1 MRTENQIEASRIN
14 GAKSHGPTTEE
25 GKLASSRNA
34 VTHGLAAAATS
45 NTDIALANEGQQCF
59 DDLLHDL
66 ENEFQPQTSFEQSLI
81 EAMAVARYRQ
91 WRIWA
96 IEKASL
102 DHEMR
107 TQAGLWQSSARME
120 GATPA
125 ALAFRSLSDNSRS
138 LDLMNRYEARYERQ
152 YFRAHRRLLEV
163 QDRRTPPATQPA
175 PSMPVPVVSQYAP
188 PQPEPNLPATNT
200 EFTERTQEMPESKAA
215 QAEGGSAADRIYRP
229 YFPSVRRIRSPAPPP
244 DDVIPL
250 RNAGTAIVIRPGGRH
265 AAAPT

>member
-34 VTHGLAAAATS
+34 VTHGLASAATS
-45 NTDIALANEGQQCF
+45 NTDIALANEGQQCV

-66 ENEFQPQTSFEQSLI
+66 ENEFQPQTPFEQSLI

-96 IEKASL
+96 MEKASL

-107 TQAGLWQSSARME
+107 AQAGLRISSARME
-120 GATPA
+120 GATPV
-125 ALAFRSLSDNSRS
+125 ALAFKSLSDNSRS

-163 QDRRTPPATQPA
+163 QDRRTPPATQIQLPQA
-175 PSMPVPVVSQYAP
+175 MPDRVTAP
-188 PQPEPNLPATNT
+188 PDPAVNSEPVNPAQPEPVSPNPEKVDFA
-200 EFTERTQEMPESKAA
+200 ERTHQIAA
-215 QAEGGSAADRIYRP
+215 SSRP
-229 YFPSVRRIRSPAPPP
+229 PGAQDHKTRHFRLHKRRTHPK
-244 DDVIPL
+244 IPL
-250 RNAGTAIVIRPGGRH
+250 QTGGRR
-265 AAAPT
+265 AL

>member
-1 MRTENQIEASRIN
+1 MRTEKQIEASRIN
-14 GAKSHGPTTEE
+14 GAKSHGPATEE

-34 VTHGLAAAATS
+34 VTHGLASAATS
-45 NTDIALANEGQQCF
+45 NTDIALANEGQACF

-66 ENEFQPQTSFEQSLI
+66 ENEFQPQTAFERSLI

-107 TQAGLWQSSARME
+107 TQAGLRTSSAPME

-163 QDRRTPPATQPA
+163 QDRRTPPATQIPLPQAMPDPVTAAPA
-175 PSMPVPVVSQYAP
+175 SVAAP
-188 PQPEPNLPATNT
+188 PQPEPVSSGT
-200 EFTERTQEMPESKAA
+200 EKVDFAERTHQIAA
-215 QAEGGSAADRIYRP
+215 GRP
-229 YFPSVRRIRSPAPPP
+229 RSPGARPHKTRHFRLHKRRTRCK
-244 DDVIPL
+244 IPL
-250 RNAGTAIVIRPGGRH
+250 QTGGRR
-265 AAAPT
+265 AL

>member
-1 MRTENQIEASRIN
+1 MPTENQIEASRIN
-14 GAKSHGPTTEE
+14 GAKSHGPATEE

-34 VTHGLAAAATS
+34 VTHGLASAATS
-45 NTDIALANEGQQCF
+45 NTDIALANEGQQCV

-66 ENEFQPQTSFEQSLI
+66 ENEFQPQTPFEQSLI

-96 IEKASL
+96 MEKASL

-107 TQAGLWQSSARME
+107 AQAELRISSASME

-163 QDRRTPPATQPA
+163 QDRRTPPATQSNQPQ
-175 PSMPVPVVSQYAP
+175 PVPVIST
-188 PQPEPNLPATNT
+188 QPEPNLPETKT
-200 EFTERTQEMPESKAA
+200 EFTERTREMPENEAA
-215 QAEGGSAADRIYRP
+215 RAEIGSAVDRSYRP
-229 YFPSVRRIRSPAPPP
+229 YFLSFSRIRCPDPLP

-250 RNAGTAIVIRPGGRH
+250 RNAA
-265 AAAPT
+265 

>member
-1 MRTENQIEASRIN
+1 MRTEKQIEASRIN
-14 GAKSHGPTTEE
+14 GAKSHGPATEE

-34 VTHGLAAAATS
+34 VTHGLASATAS
-45 NTDIALANEGQQCF
+45 NTDIALANEGQQCL

-66 ENEFQPQTSFEQSLI
+66 ENEFQPQTAFERSLI

-107 TQAGLWQSSARME
+107 TQAGLRQSSARME

-125 ALAFRSLSDNSRS
+125 ALAFKSLSDNSRS
-138 LDLMNRYEARYERQ
+138 LDLMNRYEARYDRQ

-163 QDRRTPPATQPA
+163 QDRR
-175 PSMPVPVVSQYAP
+175 MRN
-188 PQPEPNLPATNT
+188 EPGN
-200 EFTERTQEMPESKAA
+200 
-215 QAEGGSAADRIYRP
+215 
-229 YFPSVRRIRSPAPPP
+229 PPP
-244 DDVIPL
+244 SALGPVLVPDASEKTSSAKGTQADGEANPGNAENTTTTPSNARL
-250 RNAGTAIVIRPGGRH
+250 RHWLDSFTP
-265 AAAPT
+265 

>member
-1 MRTENQIEASRIN
+1 MRTEKQIEASRIN
-14 GAKSHGPTTEE
+14 GAKSHGPATEE

-34 VTHGLAAAATS
+34 VTHGLASATAS
-45 NTDIALANEGQQCF
+45 NTDIALANEGQQCL

-66 ENEFQPQTSFEQSLI
+66 ENEFQPQTAFERSLI

-107 TQAGLWQSSARME
+107 TQAGLRQSSAPME

-163 QDRRTPPATQPA
+163 QDRRTPPAVQPSPPVA
-175 PSMPVPVVSQYAP
+175 VPVIST
-188 PQPEPNLPATNT
+188 QPEPDLPETKT
-200 EFTERTQEMPESKAA
+200 EFTERTRHMPENSPRIPP
-215 QAEGGSAADRIYRP
+215 DRSYRP
-229 YFPSVRRIRSPAPPP
+229 YFLSFTRVRSPDPPL

-250 RNAGTAIVIRPGGRH
+250 RS
-265 AAAPT
+265 AA

>member
-1 MRTENQIEASRIN
+1 MRTEKQIEASRIN
-14 GAKSHGPTTEE
+14 GAKSHGPATEE

-34 VTHGLAAAATS
+34 VTHGLASAPTS
-45 NTDIALANEGQQCF
+45 NTNIVLANEGQQCF

-66 ENEFQPQTSFEQSLI
+66 ENEFQPQTAFEQSLI

-107 TQAGLWQSSARME
+107 TQAGLRQSSARME

-125 ALAFRSLSDNSRS
+125 ALAFKSLSDNSRS

-163 QDRRTPPATQPA
+163 QDRRTPPAVQPA
-175 PSMPVPVVSQYAP
+175 APVPVPVIST
-188 PQPEPNLPATNT
+188 QPEPALPNSNT
-200 EFTERTQEMPESKAA
+200 EFTERTQHMPE
-215 QAEGGSAADRIYRP
+215 GSPRIAVDRSYRP
-229 YFPSVRRIRSPAPPP
+229 HFLSFSRIRCPNPPP

-250 RNAGTAIVIRPGGRH
+250 RNAA
-265 AAAPT
+265 